1 MSNECVGGGLSSGGS
16 QVDVMETATDWPGD
30 DRSGG
35 ADQTRSGRMQIQ
47 TSEGAIAGIATTFSG
62 RLSDRRSGLI
72 RLQRAVSVRS
82 ACAQRAVSVR
92 WEVSGP
98 RAELGPTPRQPTGRR
113 PGRLVACGQRA
124 LLL

>member
-1 MSNECVGGGLSSGGS
+1 MSNERVGGGLSSGGS
-16 QVDVMETATDWPGD
+16 RVDVMETSTDCP
-30 DRSGG
+30 G

-47 TSEGAIAGIATTFSG
+47 TSEGAIAAIPTTFSG

-72 RLQRAVSVRS
+72 RLERAHSVRS
-82 ACAQRAVSVR
+82 ACGAHAVSVR

-98 RAELGPTPRQPTGRR
+98 PAELGPTPRQPTGRR